1 MRVLL
6 GCFAEQ
12 NTVERCSCKGCS
24 LVRTFHLCLLLHSR
38 GDSRSHCSGDLSVF
52 CDRFLSVWGLLWGIE
67 WGDSPA
73 LHTGSATAG
82 ASCWVSVEGPGI
94 GKITRRNACV
104 FADTSCAFEC
114 WKLFCIKRW
123 ARVVSVKP
131 LLWRTAGNK
140 PTEADQRRRQVNWSP
155 LDSAVLCW
163 GTGLGLAAFLISAW
177 VCSVGT
183 REGRGGGGGRWVFR
197 TAEEQLLWLQKY
209 VFCAN
214 SELLK
219 AGQGILLPAVLIG
232 VSVADLLA
240 KGDNRKKRSWAKTCK
255 CYWFKI
261 THVFLNI
268 KWSMLNWTM

>member
-131 LLWRTAGNK
+131 LQSFTAGE
-140 PTEADQRRRQVNWSP
+140 PPPPDR
-155 LDSAVLCW
+155 W
-163 GTGLGLAAFLISAW
+163 GFGPPGGR
-177 VCSVGT
+177 CG
-183 REGRGGGGGRWVFR
+183 GRGSPARHGPARLARGAKLPRGAANAQLRCERGWRWG
-197 TAEEQLLWLQKY
+197 E
-209 VFCAN
+209 
-214 SELLK
+214 S
-219 AGQGILLPAVLIG
+219 
-232 VSVADLLA
+232 
-240 KGDNRKKRSWAKTCK
+240 
-255 CYWFKI
+255 
-261 THVFLNI
+261 
-268 KWSMLNWTM
+268 